1 MKNLS
6 LHSRITFACLIVTL
20 CLIAA
25 APLAMADGEDV
36 WTSFIE
42 HGDIDQA
49 IESFT
54 AVIADNP
61 KDSLAHAGL
70 AFLSSSR
77 SSGDKASLDHW
88 LEAFQSSI
96 DQPASYL
103 FLFEILKVLQSKEDY
118 QKSLACFDKVLQRD
132 DLSGRFTSLL
142 KSNRALMLKRLGRW
156 EESAQAYADSGYIT
170 GFWYC
175 GPFDNAEE
183 GGHERV
189 FGPEKNLD
197 LTATYEGRRQTI
209 GWRPIPVEPFNGYI
223 NLHSIVDPS
232 NESTTYLT
240 TVVQS
245 SAAQNC
251 RIYIG
256 HGGALKTWLNG
267 NLLVNADRYHS
278 PVPDQVYLETKLNE
292 GANTLLLKVS
302 SGEKDKYGVFLRIMT
317 DNDDSM
323 SVSSPSSVQNIPDI
337 KGHTPVSE
345 KEAPKVI
352 NFDPVPLQQLRA
364 MAESPDASPHQK
376 LFFTQLLQRWH
387 IADENDTSANSLLS
401 SMTAKYSGNP
411 FLWRMLGYSE
421 KMGNRKRLDFN
432 KALDIDSSDQAA
444 FIGLLKNY
452 RSSPY
457 AVKGLELIRDWK
469 KERELPESA
478 LLEQAHILNG
488 KGLREAA
495 IDLLKDSQ
503 EDFGAKESMFLF
515 SLKSSRMNDADKQSA
530 LQSILDDFP
539 YEYGAV
545 RQLRTIALR
554 NNDEKALQ
562 DLLQRELWL
571 NPFSTEGFVQA
582 ALRQQAKDDFE
593 GALLNLKK
601 ALEISP
607 DMFEAHRFS
616 AVLYHQMGDD
626 VNALNEL
633 RLALITRPS
642 DPWCLD
648 YMEFLQPNEETY
660 ASPFLVDWKTI
671 QQPEDQDLSKANYL
685 VLLHQR
691 IVRVHSNG
699 NSSETVREAIKIL
712 TETGVRYQQVRGI
725 YYEGDSEEV
734 RVISARVW
742 KPDGTF
748 YDAPAPRHQSTS
760 NAGDAANRLYGDYN
774 VAVLQFQGLE
784 KGSVVELEYEKK
796 DRGENIYADYFGD
809 LFYIGDGF
817 MEPAIRMDYV
827 LITPKSREFYY
838 KYTAPNYPASV
849 AAPSLEEASKPK
861 VTEND
866 SERIWQWSFNSLPT
880 IPREPMMPAVTEIIP
895 YLKISTFQ
903 TWEDM
908 TQWYW
913 NLSRDQLIPG
923 AVIRNTLV
931 DILTDY
937 RAKYNIPA
945 GQELSDWDKVRAVN
959 AFVNT
964 DVRYLGLEFGIHGY
978 KPHKVDDICNAQ
990 YGDCKDKA
998 SLAVAMLKEIGVEA
1012 NLVLIRTTSKGEIDY
1027 ELPSLGIFNHC
1038 IYYLPDIDGK
1048 EYWIDGTATFFDASE
1063 LPSGDAGANTLI
1075 VKPGGAYEF
1084 KRIPHSNIE
1093 ENGAIFTTS
1102 VSLDDAG
1109 TAQGFRIGEFR
1120 GLYNPVI
1127 RRTYENPV
1135 KAKEIV
1141 DRILVGTYPGS
1152 QSSNIELSDL
1162 KDYATSERLAYQ
1174 MTIPQYS
1181 VKQNDRWVLPATI
1194 FKEKMSQRFASLSK
1208 REYDL
1213 ILNYPWTR
1221 TNIFTI
1227 KLPDG
1232 QSNVELPENHIIENS
1247 FGKYERV
1254 TEIDGAEIT
1263 IKEDVVFKPVRVSK
1277 ENYPEF
1283 REFCRMVD
1291 HYQDEKVSYKNN

>member
-6 LHSRITFACLIVTL
+6 LHSRIVFASLIGIVCLM
-20 CLIAA
+20 AA
-25 APLAMADGEDV
+25 APLVMADGEDV
-36 WTSFIE
+36 WTSFIA

-49 IESFT
+49 IKAFEDT
-54 AVIADNP
+54 IANNP
-61 KDSLAHAGL
+61 KDALAHAGL
-70 AFLSSSR
+70 ALLSSSR
-77 SSGDKASLDHW
+77 PSGDKAALDHW
-88 LEAFQSSI
+88 LEAFQSAD
-96 DQPASYL
+96 DQPEAYL
-103 FLFEILKVLQSKEDY
+103 FLFEILKELDSKEDF

-132 DLSGRFTSLL
+132 GLSERFVSLL
-142 KSNRALMLKRLGRW
+142 KSNRALLLKRLGRW
-156 EESAQAYADSGYIT
+156 DESAQAYAESGYIT

-189 FGPEKNLD
+189 FGPEQNLD

-209 GWRPIPVEPFNGYI
+209 GWRPILVEPYNGYI

-245 SAAQNC
+245 SVAQNC
-251 RIYIG
+251 KIYIG
-256 HGGALKTWLNG
+256 HGGALKAWLNG
-267 NLLVNADRYHS
+267 KLLVNADRYHR
-278 PVPDQVYLETKLNE
+278 PVPDQVYIETHLNA
-292 GANTLLLKVS
+292 GANTVLLKVS
-302 SGEKDKYGVFLRIMT
+302 SGEKDKYGVYLRIAT
-317 DNDDSM
+317 DNADSI
-323 SVSSPSSVQNIPDI
+323 SVPEPSVNQDTPDI
-337 KGHTPVSE
+337 TGHTPVSE
-345 KEAPKVI
+345 NEAPQVI
-352 NFDPVPLQQLRA
+352 NFDPAPIQQLRA
-364 MAESPDASPHQK
+364 MAESPDASPHHK
-376 LFFTQLLQRWH
+376 LFFSQLLQRWH
-387 IADENDTSANSLLS
+387 VADENDTSANALLS
-401 SMTAKYSGNP
+401 SMTTQYPDNP
-411 FLWRMLGYSE
+411 LLWREQGDSE
-421 KMGNRKRLDFN
+421 TMGNRKRLAYK
-432 KALDIDSSDQAA
+432 KALDIDPGDQAA
-444 FIGLLKNY
+444 FLGLLRNY
-452 RSSPY
+452 SNSPY
-457 AVKGLELIRDWK
+457 AVKGLDLIRDWK
-469 KERELPESA
+469 KERELPQSA

-495 IDLLKDSQ
+495 IDLLKQSD
-503 EDFGAKESMFLF
+503 EDLGAKASMFLF
-515 SLKSSRMNDADKQSA
+515 SLESSRMTDSDKQIA

-539 YEYGAV
+539 FEYGAV
-545 RQLRTIALR
+545 RQLRDIALR
-554 NNDEKALQ
+554 NNDEEAVQ
-562 DLLQRELWL
+562 DLLKREQWL
-571 NPFSTEGFVQA
+571 NPFSTEGFIQA
-582 ALRQQAKDDFE
+582 ALRQQGKDDFE
-593 GALLNLKK
+593 GALLTLKK
-601 ALEISP
+601 VLAISP
-607 DMFEAHRFS
+607 DMFDAHRLS
-616 AVLYHQMGDD
+616 AILYHQMGDD
-626 VNALNEL
+626 ANALNEL

-648 YMEFLQPNEETY
+648 YLEFLQPNEETY

-691 IVRVHSNG
+691 IVRVHANG
-699 NSSETVREAIKIL
+699 NSSETVREAIKIF
-712 TETGVRYQQVRGI
+712 TETGVRYQQVRGV

-796 DRGENIYADYFGD
+796 DKGENIYADYFGD

-817 MEPAIRMDYV
+817 MEPAVRMDYV

-838 KYTAPNYPASV
+838 KYTAPHYPASV
-849 AAPSLEEASKPK
+849 VAPSLDEASKPLE
-861 VTEND
+861 TESD
-866 SERIWQWSFNSLPT
+866 SERIWKWSFNSLPT
-880 IPREPMMPAVTEIIP
+880 IPREPMMPSVTEIIP

-923 AVIRNTLV
+923 AVIHDALAR
-931 DILTDY
+931 ILTDY
-937 RAKYNIPA
+937 RIKYNIPPN
-945 GQELSDWDKVRAVN
+945 QQLSDWDKVRAVN

-998 SLAVAMLKEIGVEA
+998 SLAVAMLKEIGIEA
-1012 NLVLIRTTSKGEIDY
+1012 NLVIIRTTNKGEIDY

-1063 LPSGDAGANTLI
+1063 LPSADAGANTLI

-1084 KRIPHSNIE
+1084 KRIPHSDKE
-1093 ENGAIFTTS
+1093 ENGAIYTTAI
-1102 VSLDDAG
+1102 SLDDDG
-1109 TAQGFRIGEFR
+1109 TAQGFRIAEFR
-1120 GLYNPVI
+1120 GLYNPVV
-1127 RRTYENPV
+1127 RHTYENPV
-1135 KAKEIV
+1135 KAKETV

-1162 KDYATSERLAYQ
+1162 QDYATSERLAYQ
-1174 MTIPQYS
+1174 MTVPQYS
-1181 VKQNDRWVLPATI
+1181 VKQGDCWILPSTI
-1194 FKEKMSQRFASLSK
+1194 FKDMMSQRFASLSE

-1232 QSNVELPENHIIENS
+1232 HVDVELPQNRSIDNP
-1247 FGKYERV
+1247 FGKFERIS
-1254 TEIDGAEIT
+1254 EIDGAEIT
-1263 IKEDVVFKPVRVSK
+1263 IKEEIVFKPVRVSK
-1277 ENYPEF
+1277 EDYPEF
-1283 REFCRMVD
+1283 REFCRLVD
-1291 HYQDEKVSYKNN
+1291 HYQDEKVSYKK